1 VGRREEELVQWYVER
16 EERPGGLVGRS
27 WRRRRARRGYGMG
40 ARGRLAVGAWL
51 AEGTCNFAS
60 RVISEMENSITGYF
74 FLTKNGLEEP
84 S

>member
-1 VGRREEELVQWYVER
+1 
-16 EERPGGLVGRS
+16 
-27 WRRRRARRGYGMG
+27 MG

-51 AEGTCNFAS
+51 AEGTCKFAS